1 MKKTV
6 ILLLTLSFVMGCK
19 KKPEN
24 PNPPGKY
31 DEGILV
37 LNEGLFE
44 QNNASLS
51 FYDGTT
57 AYQQVFLAENGRGL
71 GDTANDFDTYS
82 LDGKDYVIIAVD
94 ISSQI
99 EIVERQT
106 LKSVAQIPL
115 MNGDNAREPRRVR
128 VFGNKAF
135 VCNFDGTVAV
145 IDLVSYSVVGL
156 INVGA
161 NPDGMVVVGNHLYVS
176 NSGGLNFPVYDST
189 VSVIDM
195 TSNTV
200 IDEFY
205 TRINCNEM
213 VVDGQGEIYL
223 VSNGNYDNVPRAL
236 LRISTHTNSVLDV
249 YDIAASSLAIYMD
262 WLYFF
267 DGDAETI
274 KRWNTLTE
282 MVDPTW
288 GIDVSDFD
296 TFYGL
301 KIDPITERIYGLDAN
316 GYVNSS
322 TITAYSLNGNWLFEF
337 QAGINAKSLIFNP

>member
-1 MKKTV
+1 MKKIV
-6 ILLLTLSFVMGCK
+6 ILALALGFIIGCK

-24 PNPPGKY
+24 PVPPGKY
-31 DEGILV
+31 DQGVLV

-71 GDTANDFDTYS
+71 GDTANDFETYS

-115 MNGDNAREPRRVR
+115 INGSNAREPRRVR
-128 VFGNKAF
+128 VFGSKAF

-156 INVGA
+156 IDVGA
-161 NPDGMVVVGNHLYVS
+161 NPDGMAVVDNRLYVS

-195 TSNTV
+195 ASNTV
-200 IDEFY
+200 VDEIH
-205 TRINCNEM
+205 TRINCNQM

-223 VSNGNYDNVPRAL
+223 VSNGNYDDVAPAL
-236 LRISTHTNSVLDV
+236 VRISTVTNTVLDV
-249 YDIAASSLAIYMD
+249 YEMSASSLSLYMD
-262 WLYFF
+262 WLYFY
-267 DGDAETI
+267 DGDAEAI

-288 GIDVSDFD
+288 GIDVSHFD

-322 TITAYSLNGNWLFEF
+322 TITAYSLSGNWLFEF
-337 QAGINAKSLIFNP
+337 KAGINAKALIFN